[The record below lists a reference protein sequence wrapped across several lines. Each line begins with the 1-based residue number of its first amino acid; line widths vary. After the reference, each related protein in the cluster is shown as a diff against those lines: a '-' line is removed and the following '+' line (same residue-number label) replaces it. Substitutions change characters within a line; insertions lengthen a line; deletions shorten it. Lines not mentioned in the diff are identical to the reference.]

1 MLFVFIFFIY
11 LFCFLLLFFCC
22 FLFSDLG
29 SFEVTF
35 SYLPHFSVVCAS
47 VTSIAMTSIHEDLLS
62 VYFDKSSLLHS
73 LVDSDTGRTSPN
85 ALVSFL
91 IRKQGNDVFS
101 SAVRTYGFPY
111 KWVQRVCGIHD
122 GVEMSEGNS
131 TPEQQVEISAE
142 NIGFVVGR
150 MKERFQSHVFLMQQI
165 IALASGT
172 GNR

>member
-1 MLFVFIFFIY
+1 MVDREALYLHVLHLRVF
-11 LFCFLLLFFCC
+11 
-22 FLFSDLG
+22 SGLG

-35 SYLPHFSVVCAS
+35 SYLPNFSVVCAS
-47 VTSIAMTSIHEDLLS
+47 VTNVAMTSIHEDLLNI
-62 VYFDKSSLLHS
+62 YFDKSSLLHA

-85 ALVSFL
+85 AMVSFL

-111 KWVQRVCGIHD
+111 KWVQKVCGIHD

-131 TPEQQVEISAE
+131 APEQQVEISAE
-142 NIGFVVGR
+142 NIGLVVGKMR
-150 MKERFQSHVFLMQQI
+150 ERFRSHVFLMQQV

-172 GNR
+172 GISL